1 MKKYSLILNTSK
13 SILAKEKSESDIV
26 KMEQS
31 TETRKNVLNDLKNKI
46 AEIEKQPPKEGTLIQ
61 FFYNF

>member
-1 MKKYSLILNTSK
+1 
-13 SILAKEKSESDIV
+13 
-26 KMEQS
+26 MEQS

-61 FFYNF
+61 FFYNFWLNNTEF